1 MSGRT
6 IVVCGKGGVGKTTVS
21 AILCRHLA
29 AAHAHRTLA
38 VDADHA
44 GGLCLALGITPETT
58 LRHVRDQ
65 SVVDLESRVASRKV
79 DLAQSMEYRLWAALT
94 ERDSLAFLAL
104 GRPEDQGCFCAVNAM
119 LKRALSHLSS
129 SFDLTV
135 VDAEAGLEQINRD
148 VVGDVDLLLL
158 VCDRSVKSL
167 RVAEAIG
174 DLATRLGRPRTR
186 GCGLVINRMRDEEQ
200 ARAVHARTDLPLLG
214 WIPEDETVA
223 SFDAEARS
231 FFDLPDTPATAAVGR
246 ALKGWGTVFEIS
258 KKP

>member
-29 AAHAHRTLA
+29 AVQALRTLA

-44 GGLCLALGITPETT
+44 GGLGLALGINPVTT

-65 SVVDLESRVASRKV
+65 SLAEVESRAASRKA
-79 DLAQSMEYRLWAALT
+79 DLPQSVEYRLWAALT

-104 GRPEDQGCFCAVNAM
+104 GRPETQGCYCAVNAL
-119 LKRALSHLSS
+119 LKRALLHLSS
-129 SFDLTV
+129 QFDLTV
-135 VDAEAGLEQINRD
+135 IDAEAGLEQINRD

-167 RVAEAIG
+167 RVAEAIR
-174 DLATRLGRPRTR
+174 DLATRLGRARAR
-186 GCGLVINRMRDEEQ
+186 NCGLLINRVRDEEQ

-214 WIPEDETVA
+214 WIPEDEAVA
-223 SFDAEARS
+223 LFDAEARP
-231 FFDLPDTPATAAVGR
+231 FFDLPDTPATLAVDR
-246 ALKGWGTVFEIS
+246 ALAAYLR
-258 KKP
+258 